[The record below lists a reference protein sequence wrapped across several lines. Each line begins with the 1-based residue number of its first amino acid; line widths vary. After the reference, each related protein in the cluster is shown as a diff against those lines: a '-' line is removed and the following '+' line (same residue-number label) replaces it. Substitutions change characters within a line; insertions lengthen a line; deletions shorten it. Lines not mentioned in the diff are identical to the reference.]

1 MEGSVLLLCLVSLF
15 TGAQSQNQ
23 IPSITTS
30 YAQIKEDTPINE
42 FAFQIETYD
51 PDPVPDP
58 LTYMIT
64 GPKASYFNCDAD
76 TGTVTIRTP
85 LERDDDDKGV
95 FSINIVVS
103 DADYTVSKDVQI
115 IVIDANDNQ
124 PIFENTPYNVNVEEN
139 TALDTVLFQAYAKDV
154 DAGLAAV
161 VKYHIDEASPSDGL
175 NHFTIN
181 ENNGEVKLV
190 KQLNFTSLSTFYR
203 LKINAT
209 DGGGPVY
216 NGPGPVHQSNIA
228 FAFITVVDVP
238 DMDPRFLSTP
248 YATTVTEHSPVGQSV
263 FKVVAIDQDSG
274 INDDITYSIE
284 GTDDLFDITANDG
297 IISVKSDIDR
307 EALLDINYVVALKVT
322 ATEVHPSVLGTQAH
336 TSTEVRITIGDINDN
351 KPRFYDCGVEPC
363 AEASS
368 FTANIFEHSSMGVPV
383 DDLNIRAKDLDQ
395 GDNGKF
401 ELSLAGPD
409 KDAFSVSPQIAYSES
424 PVQIMVKN
432 SQAVDYET
440 KTSMVI
446 QIIAKDHSNTADCC
460 STATVTIQ
468 IKDINDNSPTFP
480 KEVYILKVDEH
491 SPNGTTVDTITATDP
506 DTMDVDNIRY
516 RLLPDS
522 ILKYFNV
529 NAMTGRIY
537 VTNSKLIDREVT
549 SLYSPTLQARDQT
562 NNTGNAVLEI
572 TLTDINDQTPQFNR
586 ESYIDYVK
594 EGSNL
599 RIQVQA
605 TDRDEPPN
613 SEIVYG
619 IVNSNYSDKFTI
631 DPTTGWLENNG
642 PLDREAMQAKDNGQV
657 KLNVTATDKGS
668 PPLATWVPVIINV
681 EDINDNT
688 PKFRKKSYKFLVE
701 EGKKAEFVGSVQA
714 VDLDQTIDHNRI
726 SFSIVSGSFGQFI
739 IQTFKDEPDGYIG
752 NITVDPDIELDYE
765 SSFKT
770 FSLDVEAMDLG
781 SMKDTVNVEVIVVD
795 VNDERPQFKP
805 VGPLHIKE
813 NTTITGAVGRFEGV
827 DLDKNHFLV
836 YQLVSTKCRCNG
848 SLTLGPCP
856 EDWFILEPTGEIMLN
871 EEFVIDFEKCD
882 EVELEA
888 QVVDEL
894 TQKGENNSATPGHIV
909 INIED
914 INDNAPA
921 FETTDSLY
929 VVVSETASVGSV
941 IASVTATDRDSGK
954 NRLITFSITNIQF
967 RDDVNNRT
975 TELGSQVFRV
985 VTTQEDDKYVGNIQN
1000 MEVLNINVKGKYL
1013 VTVGAANT
1021 EEPKL
1026 FSETKLEIFTVDKSL
1041 KVELLFSKT
1050 VAEVQAA
1057 KSQIVLLLTAA
1068 TQTKVEVVRIRADS
1082 ASTEIRAAG
1091 DTVMEVYFV
1100 NANGTALDSD
1110 TAETILSNS
1119 VERYKLQIE
1128 FGLKDIGGTVVT
1140 EKQVNPIM
1148 FVLLGLVAGLIIVLA
1163 VMTTSLVCT
1172 RRSYRTKLK
1181 ASKAMNSAAM
1191 VVTGG
1196 DQKSGPVVP
1205 GTNKYT
1211 MEGANPVLNLN
1222 IDTATDLGFDE
1233 EGSNADRVS
1242 LNSLDYNIDMV
1253 MSDKDT
1259 MPMMMIQEED
1269 EEEGGADNPYVEP
1282 LGEALAQRGK
1292 KRVNNSP
1299 SLTFSNP
1306 SLSTTD
1312 L

>member
-1 MEGSVLLLCLVSLF
+1 MEVSFLLLCLVSLF
-15 TGAQSQNQ
+15 AGAQSQNQ
-23 IPSITTS
+23 IPSITTD
-30 YAQIKEDTPINE
+30 YAQIDEDTPIDG

-64 GPKASYFNCDAD
+64 GPKASYFKVDPD
-76 TGTVTIRTP
+76 TGRVTIRIP

-95 FSINIVVS
+95 FTIGVVVS
-103 DADYTVSKDVQI
+103 DADYTVDKDIRI
-115 IVIDANDNQ
+115 IVTDANDNR
-124 PIFENTPYNVNVEEN
+124 PIFQNEPYNENVPEN
-139 TALDTVLFQAYAKDV
+139 TALDTVLFQVYAIDA

-161 VKYHIDEASPSDGL
+161 VKYRIDEASPSDGL
-175 NHFTIN
+175 NQFTIN
-181 ENNGEVKLV
+181 ENNGQVKLV

-216 NGPGPVHQSNIA
+216 NEPNPVHQSSIA

-238 DMDPRFLSTP
+238 DLDPRFLSTP
-248 YATTVTEHSPVGQSV
+248 YATTVPEHSPVGKSV
-263 FKVVAIDQDSG
+263 FKVTAIDQDTG
-274 INDDITYSIE
+274 INDAITYSIE
-284 GTDDLFDITANDG
+284 GTNDLFDITANDG

-307 EALLDINYVVALKVT
+307 EALLDTNYVVAFNVT
-322 ATEVHPSVLGTQAH
+322 ATEVHPSILGTQAH
-336 TSTEVRITIGDINDN
+336 TSTEVRITISDINDN
-351 KPRFYDCGVEPC
+351 KPKFYDCVVEPC
-363 AEASS
+363 VEASS
-368 FTANIFEHSSMGVPV
+368 FTANILEHSSMGVPV
-383 DDLNIRAKDLDQ
+383 DGLDIEAKDLDQ

-409 KDAFSVSPQIAYSES
+409 MDVFSVSPLIAYSKS
-424 PVQIMVKN
+424 QVQITVKN

-446 QIIAKDHSNTADCC
+446 QIIAKDPSNTEDCC

-480 KEVYILKVDEH
+480 KEVYNLKVDEH

-506 DTMDVDNIRY
+506 DTMDVGNIRY

-522 ILKYFNV
+522 ILKYFDV
-529 NAMTGRIY
+529 NAMTGRIF
-537 VTNSKLIDREVT
+537 VTNSKLIDRELT
-549 SLYSPTLQARDQT
+549 SLYSPTLQARDQA

-586 ESYIDYVK
+586 ESYVDYVK
-594 EGSNL
+594 EGSDL

-619 IVNSNYSDKFTI
+619 IVSSNYSAKFTI
-631 DPTTGWLENNG
+631 DPTTGWLENKG

-668 PPLATWVPVIINV
+668 PPLSTWVPVIINV

-688 PKFRKKSYKFLVE
+688 PKFEKTSYKFSVE
-701 EGKKAEFVGSVQA
+701 EGKKAAFVGSVQA
-714 VDLDQTIDHNRI
+714 VDLDQTIDHSRI

-739 IQTFKDEPDGYIG
+739 IRTFNDEPNVYIG

-781 SMKDTVNVEVIVVD
+781 SMKDTVKVEVIVLD
-795 VNDERPQFKP
+795 VNDERPEFNP
-805 VGPLHIKE
+805 VAPLYIKE
-813 NTTITGAVGRFEGV
+813 NTTITGVVGNFEGV
-827 DLDKNHFLV
+827 DLDKNHSLV
-836 YQLVSTKCRCNG
+836 YQLVSTNCRCNG
-848 SLTLGPCP
+848 SLTLRPCQ

-882 EVELEA
+882 QVELEA
-888 QVVDEL
+888 QVEDEC
-894 TQKGENNSATPGHIV
+894 TQKGENNSATSGHIV

-914 INDNAPA
+914 INDNAPD
-921 FETTDSLY
+921 FDTLDSLY

-954 NRLITFSITNIQF
+954 NRQMTFSITSVQF
-967 RDDVNNRT
+967 WDDVNNKT
-975 TELGSQVFRV
+975 NDLGSRVFRI
-985 VTTQEDDKYVGNIQN
+985 VTTQEDDKYVGNIHN
-1000 MEVLNINVKGKYL
+1000 IEVLNINVKGKYL

-1050 VAEVQAA
+1050 VAEVQAVQ
-1057 KSQIVLLLTAA
+1057 SQIVQLLTTA
-1068 TQTKVEVVRIRADS
+1068 TKTKVEVVNIRADS
-1082 ASTEIRAAG
+1082 ASTETRAAV

-1110 TAETILSNS
+1110 TAETILSKS
-1119 VERYKLQIE
+1119 KERYKLQTE

-1140 EKQVNPIM
+1140 EKEVNPFM
-1148 FVLLGLVAGLIIVLA
+1148 FGLLGLVAGLIIVLA

-1181 ASKAMNSAAM
+1181 AAKAMNSAAM

-1242 LNSLDYNIDMV
+1242 LNSLDYNIDMA

-1269 EEEGGADNPYVEP
+1269 EEEWGVDNPHVEP

-1292 KRVNNSP
+1292 KRDNNSP
-1299 SLTFSNP
+1299 SFTFANP